1 MQEQRASLKRS
12 ASGAFAQQQEVQATG
27 ARNSQ
32 SPKMSSLR
40 AGRAVLVPHQSQSN
54 GLPGSPSVSNGNG
67 HPARDQYQYPTQA
80 DLLSHMPQNLESTA
94 LLNDYRD
101 QGNHYF
107 KEQMTPSPAASKAM
121 PFNTDG
127 HLNLVKYNNNNTL
140 GEYPPGSGY
149 AMHVPPQGYPSQ
161 EDELDRQALRA
172 KRDAEA
178 KRKQI
183 PPFVQKLSR

>member
-12 ASGAFAQQQEVQATG
+12 ASGAFAQQPEVQTTG

-32 SPKMSSLR
+32 SPTMSSLR
-40 AGRAVLVPHQSQSN
+40 AARAVLVPHQSQSN
-54 GLPGSPSVSNGNG
+54 GLPGSPSVSSGQG
-67 HPARDQYQYPTQA
+67 YPAQDQYQYPTQA

-101 QGNHYF
+101 QGSHYY
-107 KEQMTPSPAASKAM
+107 KEQMTPSPAASKAI
-121 PFNTDG
+121 PFNADG
-127 HLNLVKYNNNNTL
+127 HLNVVKYNNNNTL
-140 GEYPPGSGY
+140 GEYPPGPGY
-149 AMHVPPQGYPSQ
+149 ATHVPPQGYPSQ

-172 KRDAEA
+172 KRNAEA